1 MTTWR
6 FDAIGV
12 PWVIDTSVTLP
23 ETLRQAISTRID
35 EFDRTY
41 SRFRGD
47 SLVAQ
52 VSSEAGEYLFPP
64 DIVDL
69 FSLYESLYTATG
81 GALSPVVGNALE
93 HWGYDAQYRLEP
105 AAGRPPSIPRF
116 SDVLSLEGNTLLAP
130 RPVSID
136 IGAAGKGYLVDE
148 VFRIVREA
156 GIEDVVVDASGDIR
170 AHTSAPERVGME
182 HPGNPERVVG
192 VVELSG
198 QSLASS
204 SPNRRSWAPGVHH
217 ILDALTGLPTS
228 TIRASWVVAAECAV
242 ADGLAT
248 ALFVVKP
255 EVLEEYFSFQWAII
269 DGHGVL
275 THSTDFPGEVYP

>member
-1 MTTWR
+1 MTSWR
-6 FDAIGV
+6 FEAIGT
-12 PWVIDTSVTLP
+12 PWTIDTPVTLP
-23 ETLRQAISTRID
+23 EGLKQAISTRID

-47 SLVAQ
+47 SLVSQ
-52 VSSEAGEYLFPP
+52 VATRPGDYSFPP

-69 FSLYESLYTATG
+69 FSLYESLYRATR
-81 GALSPVVGNALE
+81 GALTPVVGHALS
-93 HWGYDAQYRLEP
+93 HWGYDAQYRLKP
-105 AAGRPPSIPRF
+105 AAGRPPSIPPF
-116 SDVLSLEGNTLLAP
+116 SDVLTLEGTTLIAP

-136 IGAAGKGYLVDE
+136 IGAAGKGYLVDQ
-148 VFRIVREA
+148 VFGIIREA
-156 GIEDVVVDASGDIR
+156 GIDDVVVDASGDIR
-170 AHTSAPERVGME
+170 AHTSQPERVGME
-182 HPGNPERVVG
+182 HPSDPERVVG

-198 QSLASS
+198 HSLASS

-228 TIRASWVVAAECAV
+228 TLRASWVVAPECAV

-248 ALFVVKP
+248 ALFVAEP

-269 DGHGVL
+269 DGSGVL
-275 THSTDFPGEVYP
+275 THSTHFPGEVYP